1 MVSKRSGQ
9 GEVHVGRII
18 AVASSKGG
26 VGKTLVSMVLTSRLA
41 TEGLRVAAI
50 DADPNGALTDWRTS
64 VWEGPA
70 FAVEAEPDAARLA
83 HRIPD
88 LAADGDVLVV
98 DTAGFGNQ
106 AAAAAIASADAVV
119 VPMLASRADIAEA
132 TRTVQLAQGLARAAR
147 RDIPVR
153 VLRNKVNARTAVAQ
167 HARGEVE
174 SAGLPLLSTTLSQV
188 VAYTELTHNG
198 RLPRQPPASLEIE
211 RLVDELRELGWLPP
225 QPK

>member
-1 MVSKRSGQ
+1 M
-9 GEVHVGRII
+9 
-18 AVASSKGG
+18 A
-26 VGKTLVSMVLTSRLA
+26 
-41 TEGLRVAAI
+41 
-50 DADPNGALTDWRTS
+50 
-64 VWEGPA
+64 PA
-70 FAVEAEPDAARLA
+70 FVVEAEPDAARLA

-88 LAADGDVLVV
+88 LAASTDLLIV

-106 AAAAAIASADAVV
+106 AAAAAIASADAVI

-147 RDIPVR
+147 RDIPAR

-174 SAGLPLLSTTLSQV
+174 SAGLPLLATTLSQV

-198 RLPRQPPASLEIE
+198 RLPRQAPAAVEIE
-211 RLVDELRELGWLPP
+211 RLVDELRRLRVASGTN
-225 QPK
+225 QVAR

>member
-1 MVSKRSGQ
+1 MAK
-9 GEVHVGRII
+9 II
-18 AVASSKGG
+18 VVASSKGG
-26 VGKTLVSMVLTSRLA
+26 VGKTLVSMVLASRLA
-41 TEGLRVAAI
+41 TDGLRVAAI
-50 DADPNGALTDWRTS
+50 DADPNGALADWRAN
-64 VWEGPA
+64 VWDGPA
-70 FAVEAEPDAARLA
+70 FVVEAEPDAARLA

-88 LAADGDVLVV
+88 LAASTDLLIV

-106 AAAAAIASADAVV
+106 AAAAAIASADAVI

-147 RDIPVR
+147 RDIPAR

-174 SAGLPLLSTTLSQV
+174 SAGLPLLATTLSQV

-198 RLPRQPPASLEIE
+198 RLPRQAPAAIEIE
-211 RLVDELRELGWLPP
+211 RLVDELRGFEWLPGP
-225 QPK
+225 VR

>member
-1 MVSKRSGQ
+1 MAKIV
-9 GEVHVGRII
+9 V
-18 AVASSKGG
+18 VASSKGG
-26 VGKTLVSMVLTSRLA
+26 VGKTLVSMVLASRLA
-41 TEGLRVAAI
+41 TDGLRVAAI
-50 DADPNGALTDWRTS
+50 DADPNGALADWRAN
-64 VWEGPA
+64 VWDGPG
-70 FAVEAEPDAARLA
+70 FVVEAEPDAARLA

-88 LAADGDVLVV
+88 LAASTDLLIV

-106 AAAAAIASADAVV
+106 AAAAAIASADAVI

-147 RDIPVR
+147 RDIPAR

-174 SAGLPLLSTTLSQV
+174 SAGLPLLATTLSQV

-198 RLPRQPPASLEIE
+198 RLPRQVPAAVEIE
-211 RLVDELRELGWLPP
+211 RLVDELRGFGWLPGP
-225 QPK
+225 VR

>member
-1 MVSKRSGQ
+1 MAVI
-9 GEVHVGRII
+9 VT
-18 AVASSKGG
+18 VASSKGG
-26 VGKTLVSMVLTSRLA
+26 VGKTLISMILAARLA
-41 TEGLRVAAI
+41 TDGLRVAAI
-50 DADPNGALTDWRTS
+50 DADPNGALSDWRAN

-70 FAVEAEPDAARLA
+70 FYVEAEPDAARLA

-88 LAADGDVLVV
+88 LAASSDVLIV

-119 VPMLASRADIAEA
+119 VPMLSSRADIAEA

-147 RDIPVR
+147 REIPAR

-167 HARGEVE
+167 HARDEVE
-174 SAGLPLLSTTLSQV
+174 NVGLPLLATALSQV

-198 RLPRQPPASLEIE
+198 RLPRQPPASVEIE
-211 RLVDELRELGWLPP
+211 RLVDELRGLG
-225 QPK
+225 

>member
-1 MVSKRSGQ
+1 
-9 GEVHVGRII
+9 
-18 AVASSKGG
+18 
-26 VGKTLVSMVLTSRLA
+26 MVLTSRLA
-41 TEGLRVAAI
+41 NEGLRIAAI
-50 DADPNGALTDWRTS
+50 DADPNGALADWRAN
-64 VWEGPA
+64 VWEGPS
-70 FAVEAEPDAARLA
+70 FSVEAEPDAARLA

-88 LAADGDVLVV
+88 LSAECDLLVV

-147 RDIPVR
+147 REISVR

-167 HARGEVE
+167 HARGEVQ
-174 SAGLPLLSTTLSQV
+174 SAGLPLLTTALSQV

-198 RLPRQPPASLEIE
+198 RLPRQPPASGEIE
-211 RLVDELRELGWLPP
+211 RLVDELRELGWLPD
-225 QPK
+225 QPR

>member
-1 MVSKRSGQ
+1 MAK
-9 GEVHVGRII
+9 II
-18 AVASSKGG
+18 TIASSKGG

-41 TEGLRVAAI
+41 AEGLRVAAI
-50 DADPNGALTDWRTS
+50 DADPNGAFADWRAN

-70 FAVEAEPDAARLA
+70 FEIEAEPDAARLA

-88 LAADGDVLVV
+88 AIGASDVLIV

-119 VPMLASRADIAEA
+119 VPMLSSRADIAEA

-147 RDIPVR
+147 RDIPAR

-167 HARGEVE
+167 HAREEVE
-174 SAGLPLLSTTLSQV
+174 SAGLPLLATTLSQV

-198 RLPRQPPASLEIE
+198 RLPRQPPASIEIE
-211 RLVDELRELGWLPP
+211 RLMNELRSLGWLPP
-225 QPK
+225 SKVA

>member
-1 MVSKRSGQ
+1 MAGTVGGQ
-9 GEVHVGRII
+9 NVARII
-18 AVASSKGG
+18 TVASSKGG
-26 VGKTLVSMVLTSRLA
+26 VGKTLISMILTARLA
-41 TEGLRVAAI
+41 SSGLKVAGL
-50 DADPNGALTDWRTS
+50 DADPNGALADWRAN
-64 VWEGPA
+64 VWEGAA

-88 LAADGDVLVV
+88 LAAASNLLVV

-106 AAAAAIASADAVV
+106 AAAAAIASADSVI

-132 TRTVQLAQGLARAAR
+132 TKTVQLAQGLARAAR

-174 SAGLPLLSTTLSQV
+174 SAGLPLLSTALSQV
-188 VAYTELTHNG
+188 VAYTELSHNG

-211 RLVDELRELGWLPP
+211 RLVDELYGLAWLPIGS
-225 QPK
+225 

>member
-1 MVSKRSGQ
+1 MAK
-9 GEVHVGRII
+9 II
-18 AVASSKGG
+18 VVASSKGG
-26 VGKTLVSMVLTSRLA
+26 VGKTLVSMVLASRLA
-41 TEGLRVAAI
+41 TDGLRVAAI
-50 DADPNGALTDWRTS
+50 DADPNGALADWRAN
-64 VWEGPA
+64 VWDGPT
-70 FAVEAEPDAARLA
+70 FMVEAEPDAARLA

-88 LAADGDVLVV
+88 LADATDLLIV

-106 AAAAAIASADAVV
+106 AAAAAIASADAVI

-147 RDIPVR
+147 RDIPAR

-174 SAGLPLLSTTLSQV
+174 SAGLPLLTTTLSQV

-198 RLPRQPPASLEIE
+198 RLPRQVPAAVEIE
-211 RLVDELRELGWLPP
+211 RLVDELRGFGWLP
-225 QPK
+225 KAK

>member
-1 MVSKRSGQ
+1 MA
-9 GEVHVGRII
+9 EII
-18 AVASSKGG
+18 VVASSKGG
-26 VGKTLVSMVLTSRLA
+26 VGKTLVSMVLASRLA
-41 TEGLRVAAI
+41 TDGLRVAAI
-50 DADPNGALTDWRTS
+50 DADPNGALADWRAN
-64 VWEGPA
+64 VWDGPA
-70 FAVEAEPDAARLA
+70 FVVEAEPDAARLA

-88 LAADGDVLVV
+88 LAASTDLLIV

-106 AAAAAIASADAVV
+106 AAAAAIASADAVI

-147 RDIPVR
+147 RDIPAR

-174 SAGLPLLSTTLSQV
+174 SAGLPLLATTLSQV

-198 RLPRQPPASLEIE
+198 RLPRQAPAAIEIE
-211 RLVDELRELGWLPP
+211 RLIDEFRGFEWLPGP
-225 QPK
+225 VR

>member
-1 MVSKRSGQ
+1 MAK
-9 GEVHVGRII
+9 II

-26 VGKTLVSMVLTSRLA
+26 VGKTLVSMMLASRLA
-41 TEGLRVAAI
+41 AEGRRVAAI
-50 DADPNGALTDWRTS
+50 DADPNGALADWRAN

-70 FAVEAEPDAARLA
+70 FTVEAEPDAARLA

-88 LAADGDVLVV
+88 LAAGSDVLVV

-147 RDIPVR
+147 RDIPVC

-174 SAGLPLLSTTLSQV
+174 NAGLPLLATALSQV

-198 RLPRQPPASLEIE
+198 RLPRQLPASVEVE
-211 RLVDELRELGWLPP
+211 RLVDELRGLGWLPSE
-225 QPK
+225 PK

>member
-1 MVSKRSGQ
+1 MAK
-9 GEVHVGRII
+9 II
-18 AVASSKGG
+18 VIASSKGG
-26 VGKTLVSMVLTSRLA
+26 VGKTLVSMVLASRLA

-50 DADPNGALTDWRTS
+50 DADPNGALADWRAN
-64 VWEGPA
+64 VWDGPS
-70 FAVEAEPDAARLA
+70 FVVEAEPDAARLA

-88 LAADGDVLVV
+88 LAAATDLLIV

-106 AAAAAIASADAVV
+106 AAAAAIASADAVI

-147 RDIPVR
+147 RDIPAR

-174 SAGLPLLSTTLSQV
+174 SAGLPLLATTLSQV

-198 RLPRQPPASLEIE
+198 RLPRQAPAVVEIE
-211 RLVDELRELGWLPP
+211 RLVDELRSSGWLPP
-225 QPK
+225 KAS